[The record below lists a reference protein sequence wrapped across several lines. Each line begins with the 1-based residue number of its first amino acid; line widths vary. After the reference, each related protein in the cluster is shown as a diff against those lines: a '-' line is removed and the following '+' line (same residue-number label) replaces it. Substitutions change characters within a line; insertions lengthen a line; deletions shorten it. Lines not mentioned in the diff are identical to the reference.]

1 MTRELTLRSL
11 DIPAIHRFGIGF
23 DSMLEELMRVS
34 GTQTQTNYPPH
45 NVIQTGDETITI
57 EIAVAG
63 FNEGDIEI
71 NVDDNVL
78 TIAGTKEP
86 YAEPVNYNYLHRGLS
101 RRSFTQTFRLAPY
114 VEVVEATI
122 KNGILTILLERKL
135 PEEKKPKKIAINYN
149 K

>member
-23 DSMLEELMRVS
+23 DTMLDELMRVS

-63 FNEGDIEI
+63 FIEGDIGITVE
-71 NVDDNVL
+71 DNVL
-78 TIAGTKEP
+78 TVIGSKENH
-86 YAEPVNYNYLHRGLS
+86 AEPVNYVYLHRGLS

-114 VEVVEATI
+114 VEVMNATI
-122 KNGILTILLERKL
+122 TNGILYILLERKL
-135 PEEKKPKKIAINYN
+135 PEEKKPKKIDINYN

>member
-57 EIAVAG
+57 EVAVAG
-63 FNEGDIEI
+63 FGEGDIEI
-71 NVDDNVL
+71 NLEDNVL
-78 TIAGTKEP
+78 TITGTKVDHSDP
-86 YAEPVNYNYLHRGLS
+86 DNYQYLHRGLS
-101 RRSFTQTFRLAPY
+101 RRSFNQTFRLAPY
-114 VEVVEATI
+114 VEVVDATN
-122 KNGILTILLERKL
+122 KNGILTICLERRL